1 MAVQPVLPFTFLK
14 KRFCKICPAP
24 LTRPLAERF
33 FDRLWQYNPY
43 CHFRYPE
50 VLPMQRN
57 IMKDTIL
64 LTVIQMLLDGLALL
78 LNVFMTN
85 ALGTEAIGVL
95 SLTGSFFSLASI
107 TASGNVFLCASRF
120 ISEELG
126 KPQSRPS
133 RVLAYCMG
141 VGLALSLLVAAVIIL
156 FAPFFSGKFL
166 HDAAL
171 SAPIRMMAA
180 SLPLLTVTSCM
191 RGYFNAS
198 CKARICAVSDAI
210 GFVVRCILMALI
222 VWFITPVTGA
232 GICYMTALCTVGGS
246 LVTLIYLLFQFR
258 KHRIQD
264 TGKASISLKKYIA
277 LAVPVM
283 LGSALTSV
291 LSSAN
296 DALVPIT
303 LQQAGNSTGE
313 ALSQFGIFEAII
325 IPTLFFPSTI
335 LCSLSGILVTET
347 ARESA
352 ACNKIRI
359 TDLSE
364 KVVRQTIVFAVFVT
378 AMLLLFGH
386 EIGELLG
393 GGEIGGRMIV
403 LLAPVIPFIYL
414 EIVLESIIKGL
425 GAQAFSSLNYL
436 AEYIIR
442 ISAVLVC
449 IPLFGFYGIVISYYA
464 SNVCG
469 NLARLWMVTKKT
481 DLRPQW
487 EKLLGIPVF
496 AAVFS
501 IQIMHMLF
509 ALVQIRPTENVLTMC
524 IYGILCGGMYL
535 LVQRGLFAMG
545 SGEHRKKI
553 TLLIRKDS

>member
-1 MAVQPVLPFTFLK
+1 
-14 KRFCKICPAP
+14 
-24 LTRPLAERF
+24 
-33 FDRLWQYNPY
+33 
-43 CHFRYPE
+43 
-50 VLPMQRN
+50 MQRN

-64 LTVIQMLLDGLALL
+64 LTVIQMTLDGLGLL
-78 LNVFMTN
+78 LNVFMTD

-126 KPQSRPS
+126 KPSRDPS
-133 RVLAYCMG
+133 RVLSYCLC
-141 VGLALSLLVAAVIIL
+141 VSLAMSLLTALVILL
-156 FAPFFSGKFL
+156 FAPFFSEKFL
-166 HDAAL
+166 HDTAL
-171 SAPIRMMAA
+171 TSPIRMMAA
-180 SLPLLTVTSCM
+180 ALPLLTITACM
-191 RGYFNAS
+191 RGYFNA
-198 CKARICAVSDAI
+198 CCYTKICAASDTI
-210 GFVVRCILMALI
+210 GFLVRCVLMAFC
-222 VWFITPVTGA
+222 VWWITPVSGA
-232 GICYMTALCTVGGS
+232 AICYMTAFCTVGGS
-246 LVTLIYLLFQFR
+246 LATLIYLLCCFR
-258 KHRIQD
+258 KCRIPRS
-264 TGKASISLKKYIA
+264 GSVSISLPCYVR

-283 LGSALTSV
+283 AGSALTSI

-359 TDLSE
+359 TSLSE
-364 KVVRQTIVFAVFVT
+364 KVLRQTVVFAVFVT
-378 AMLLLFGH
+378 ALFLLFGR
-386 EIGELLG
+386 ELGELLG
-393 GGEIGGRMIV
+393 GGEIGGKMIM
-403 LLAPVIPFIYL
+403 LLAPVVPFIYL
-414 EIVLESIIKGL
+414 EIVLESIIKGM

-496 AAVFS
+496 SAVFA
-501 IQIMHMLF
+501 IQLLNAAF
-509 ALVQIRPTENVLTMC
+509 AVLRIEPDGGVVQMC
-524 IYGILCGGMYL
+524 IYGLLCGCVYL
-535 LVQRGLFAMG
+535 LVQRMLFSLG
-545 SGEHRKKI
+545 SHQQTTIPES
-553 TLLIRKDS
+553 L

>member
-1 MAVQPVLPFTFLK
+1 
-14 KRFCKICPAP
+14 
-24 LTRPLAERF
+24 
-33 FDRLWQYNPY
+33 
-43 CHFRYPE
+43 
-50 VLPMQRN
+50 MQRN

-64 LTVIQMLLDGLALL
+64 LTVIQMTLDALGLL
-78 LNVFMTN
+78 LNVFMTD
-85 ALGTEAIGVL
+85 ALGTEAIGML

-126 KPQSRPS
+126 KPSRDPS
-133 RVLAYCMG
+133 RVLSYCMC
-141 VGLALSLLVAAVIIL
+141 VSLVMSLLTTLVIFL
-156 FAPFFSGKFL
+156 FAPFFSEKFL

-171 SAPIRMMAA
+171 SSPIRMMAA
-180 SLPLLTVTSCM
+180 SLPLLTVTACM
-191 RGYFNAS
+191 RGYFNA
-198 CKARICAVSDAI
+198 CCHAKICAVSDTI
-210 GFVVRCILMALI
+210 GFLVRCILMALC
-222 VWFITPVTGA
+222 VWWITPVTGA
-232 GICYMTALCTVGGS
+232 AICCMTALCTVGGS
-246 LVTLIYLLFQFR
+246 AATLVYLLCCFR
-258 KHRIQD
+258 KYRIPKS
-264 TGKASISLKKYIA
+264 GKASISLLRYVR
-277 LAVPVM
+277 LAIPVM
-283 LGSALTSV
+283 AGSALTSI

-313 ALSQFGIFEAII
+313 SLSQFGIFEAII

-359 TDLSE
+359 TSLSE
-364 KVVRQTIVFAVFVT
+364 KVLRQTIVFAVFVT
-378 AMLLLFGH
+378 AVFLLFGH
-386 EIGELLG
+386 GIGKMLG
-393 GGEIGGRMIV
+393 GGEIGGKMIV
-403 LLAPVIPFIYL
+403 LLAPVVPFIYL
-414 EIVLESIIKGL
+414 EIVLESIIKGM

-469 NLARLWMVTKKT
+469 NIARLVMVIKKT

-496 AAVFS
+496 AVVFS
-501 IQIMHMLF
+501 IQLLNAAF
-509 ALVQIRPTENVLTMC
+509 AILRIEPDGGIVQMC
-524 IYGILCGGMYL
+524 IYGVLCGGIYL
-535 LVQRGLFAMG
+535 LVQRMLFSLG
-545 SGEHRKKI
+545 NHQHT
-553 TLLIRKDS
+553 TLPESL

>member
-1 MAVQPVLPFTFLK
+1 
-14 KRFCKICPAP
+14 
-24 LTRPLAERF
+24 
-33 FDRLWQYNPY
+33 
-43 CHFRYPE
+43 
-50 VLPMQRN
+50 MQRN

-64 LTVIQMLLDGLALL
+64 LTIIQMALDGLGLL
-78 LNVFMTN
+78 LNVFMTDS
-85 ALGTEAIGVL
+85 LGTEAIGVL
-95 SLTGSFFSLASI
+95 SLTASFFSLASI

-126 KPQSRPS
+126 KKHSNPS

-141 VGLALSLLVAAVIIL
+141 VSLALSLLTAFVIIV
-156 FAPFFSGKFL
+156 FAPFFSERFL
-166 HDAAL
+166 NAADL
-171 SAPIRMMAA
+171 AAPIRMMAA
-180 SLPLLTVTSCM
+180 SLPLLTVTACM
-191 RGYFNAS
+191 RGYFNA
-198 CKARICAVSDAI
+198 CCHARICAVSDAI
-210 GFVVRCILMALI
+210 GFLVRCVMMALI
-222 VWFITPVTGA
+222 VWWITPVTSV
-232 GICYMTALCTVGGS
+232 GICYMTALCTVCGS
-246 LVTLIYLLFQFR
+246 LVTLIYLLSSFR
-258 KHRIQD
+258 KRRIHK
-264 TGKASISLKKYIA
+264 TGTVSITLPRYVK

-359 TDLSE
+359 TNLSE
-364 KVVRQTIVFAVFVT
+364 KVLRQTIVFAVFVT
-378 AMLLLFGH
+378 AMLLLFGR

-393 GGEIGGRMIV
+393 GGEIGGKMIV
-403 LLAPVIPFIYL
+403 LLAPVVPFIYL
-414 EIVLESIIKGL
+414 EIVLESIIKGI

-442 ISAVLVC
+442 ISVVLIF
-449 IPLFGFYGIVISYYA
+449 IPLFGFYGIVLSYYA

-469 NLARLWMVTKKT
+469 NIARLVMVVKKT
-481 DLRPQW
+481 DLRPRW
-487 EKLLGIPVF
+487 EKLLGIPIF
-496 AAVFS
+496 SAVFS
-501 IQIMHMLF
+501 IQILNLVFVLLGLDAHGALWQMIVYGAVCAGGYLVVQKMLF
-509 ALVQIRPTENVLTMC
+509 SLGNN
-524 IYGILCGGMYL
+524 
-535 LVQRGLFAMG
+535 
-545 SGEHRKKI
+545 
-553 TLLIRKDS
+553 TLRSPESA

>member
-1 MAVQPVLPFTFLK
+1 
-14 KRFCKICPAP
+14 
-24 LTRPLAERF
+24 
-33 FDRLWQYNPY
+33 
-43 CHFRYPE
+43 
-50 VLPMQRN
+50 MQRN

-64 LTVIQMLLDGLALL
+64 LTVIQMTLDGIALL
-78 LNVFMTN
+78 LNVFMTG
-85 ALGTEAIGVL
+85 AIGTEAIGVL
-95 SLTGSFFSLASI
+95 SLTGSFFSLASV

-126 KPQSRPS
+126 KPHSSPHRIL
-133 RVLAYCMG
+133 RYCMG
-141 VGLALSLLVAAVIIL
+141 VGLGLSLCTAAVIIL

-166 HDAAL
+166 HDADL

-180 SLPLLTVTSCM
+180 SLPLLTVTACM
-191 RGYFNAS
+191 RGYFNA
-198 CKARICAVSDAI
+198 CCHAKICAVSDAI
-210 GFVVRCILMALI
+210 GFLVRCALMALI
-222 VWFITPVTGA
+222 VWFITPITSV
-232 GICYMTALCTVGGS
+232 GICYMTALCTIGGTLAT
-246 LVTLIYLLFQFR
+246 LVYLLCAFR
-258 KHRIQD
+258 RSRIPD
-264 TGKASISLKKYIA
+264 SGNVSISLRKYIS
-277 LAVPVM
+277 LAIPVM
-283 LGSALTSV
+283 LGSALTST

-313 ALSQFGIFEAII
+313 ALSQFGIFEAIV

-352 ACNKIRI
+352 ARNKIRI

-364 KVVRQTIVFAVFVT
+364 KVLRQTIVFAVFVT
-378 AMLLLFGH
+378 AILLIFGR
-386 EIGELLG
+386 EIGEMLG
-393 GGEIGGRMIV
+393 GGIVGGRMIM
-403 LLAPVIPFIYL
+403 LLAPVVPFIYL
-414 EIVLESIIKGL
+414 EIVLESIIKGI

-449 IPLFGFYGIVISYYA
+449 IPLLGFYGIVISYYA
-464 SNVCG
+464 SNICG
-469 NLARLWMVTKKT
+469 NLARLWMVIRKT

-501 IQIMHMLF
+501 IQILHMLF
-509 ALVQIRPTENVLTMC
+509 ALVRIRPTENILTMC

-545 SGEHRKKI
+545 SGEHRKKN

>member
-1 MAVQPVLPFTFLK
+1 
-14 KRFCKICPAP
+14 
-24 LTRPLAERF
+24 
-33 FDRLWQYNPY
+33 
-43 CHFRYPE
+43 
-50 VLPMQRN
+50 MQRN

-64 LTVIQMLLDGLALL
+64 LTLIQMTLDGLALL
-78 LNVFMTN
+78 LNVFMTD

-126 KPQSRPS
+126 KPSRDPS
-133 RVLAYCMG
+133 RVLSYCMG
-141 VGLALSLLVAAVIIL
+141 VSLAMSLLTALVIIL
-156 FAPFFSGKFL
+156 FAPFFSEKFL
-166 HDAAL
+166 HEQAL
-171 SAPIRMMAA
+171 ASPIRLMAA
-180 SLPLLTVTSCM
+180 SLPLLTVTACM
-191 RGYFNAS
+191 RGYFNA
-198 CKARICAVSDAI
+198 CCHARICAVSDAI
-210 GFVVRCILMALI
+210 GFLVRCVLMALT
-222 VWFITPVTGA
+222 VWWITPVTSSA
-232 GICYMTALCTVGGS
+232 ICFMTALCTVGGS
-246 LVTLIYLLFQFR
+246 LVTLVYLLCSFR
-258 KHRIQD
+258 KHRAVKNG
-264 TGKASISLKKYIA
+264 TVSISLPRYVR

-283 LGSALTSV
+283 AGSALTSI

-303 LQQAGNSTGE
+303 LQQAGNSTGD

-359 TDLSE
+359 TSLSE

-378 AMLLLFGH
+378 AILLLFGH
-386 EIGELLG
+386 EIGVLLG
-393 GGEIGGRMIV
+393 GGDIGGKMIV
-403 LLAPVIPFIYL
+403 LLAPVVPFIYL

-436 AEYIIR
+436 AEYMIR

-469 NLARLWMVTKKT
+469 NIARLLMVTRKT

-496 AAVFS
+496 SAVLA
-501 IQIMHMLF
+501 IEIMNALF
-509 ALVQIRPTENVLTMC
+509 ALLRISAHSGIVPMC
-524 IYGILCGGMYL
+524 IYTVLCGVLYL
-535 LVQRGLFAMG
+535 AVQRVLFSLGGG
-545 SGEHRKKI
+545 SETRCCVMKKDPA
-553 TLLIRKDS
+553 KSN

>member
-1 MAVQPVLPFTFLK
+1 
-14 KRFCKICPAP
+14 
-24 LTRPLAERF
+24 
-33 FDRLWQYNPY
+33 
-43 CHFRYPE
+43 
-50 VLPMQRN
+50 MQRN

-64 LTVIQMLLDGLALL
+64 LTVIQMALDGLGLL

-95 SLTGSFFSLASI
+95 SLTGSFFSLASV

-171 SAPIRMMAA
+171 ASPIRMMAA
-180 SLPLLTVTSCM
+180 SLPLLTVTACM

-222 VWFITPVTGA
+222 VWFITPATSS

-246 LVTLIYLLFQFR
+246 LVTLIYLLCEFR
-258 KHRIQD
+258 KHRIHD
-264 TGKASISLKKYIA
+264 TGKVSISLRKYIT

-313 ALSQFGIFEAII
+313 AFSQFGIFEAII

-359 TDLSE
+359 TNLSE
-364 KVVRQTIVFAVFVT
+364 KVLRQTIVFAVFVT

-403 LLAPVIPFIYL
+403 LLAPVVPFIYL

-487 EKLLGIPVF
+487 ERVLGIPVF

-501 IQIMHMLF
+501 IQILN
-509 ALVQIRPTENVLTMC
+509 LV
-524 IYGILCGGMYL
+524 
-535 LVQRGLFAMG
+535 F
-545 SGEHRKKI
+545 
-553 TLLIRKDS
+553 TLLGLDAHGALWQMIAYGAVCTGVYLVVQKLLFSLGSHSDKTRHTVLLKQNG